1 MLLPE
6 RVELVEVGLRD
17 GLQNQPRVLPTG
29 RKLALLRGLIDA
41 GVRRIQVAS
50 FVHPARVPQMAD
62 AEALCAALPPAPGVI
77 YSALALNR
85 RGVERAA
92 AAGLTH
98 VDASLSASD
107 RHSRRNAGMGLD
119 QARDKLMDTIAEAQR
134 LGLRVRGGVQCAFGC
149 DDGPVPLER
158 VVELARAIAGQ
169 GVDELALADSTGMA
183 NPLQLERVLDAV
195 TREALEP
202 AGNLPLVLH
211 LHDTRGLGLANL
223 LTALQHGVTR
233 YDTAFGGLGGCPFIR
248 GATGNVATEDTVHLL
263 DALGVASGVDLKGVA
278 AVSATA
284 ERWLRGDDA
293 GAAIH
298 FPSKLYGLWKRA
310 RAEAGGPGL
319 TAPPSADAHAPGAGK
334 DPHAPDRG

>member
-1 MLLPE
+1 
-6 RVELVEVGLRD
+6 
-17 GLQNQPRVLPTG
+17 VLPTE

-50 FVHPARVPQMAD
+50 FVHPVRVPQMAD
-62 AEALCAALPPAPGVI
+62 AEALCAGLPPAPGVI
-77 YSALALNR
+77 YSGLALNR

-107 RHSRRNAGMGLD
+107 PHSRRNSGMGLVE
-119 QARDKLMDTIAEAQR
+119 ARDKLMDTIAEAQR

-169 GVDELALADSTGMA
+169 GVVELALADSTGVA
-183 NPLQLERVLDAV
+183 DPLQMERVLEAV
-195 TREALEP
+195 TREVLEP
-202 AGNLPLVLH
+202 AGHLPLVLH
-211 LHDTRGLGLANL
+211 LHDTRGLGLANV

-233 YDTAFGGLGGCPFIR
+233 FDTAFGGLGGCPFIR

-263 DALGVASGVDLKGVA
+263 DALGVASGVDLEGVA
-278 AVSATA
+278 AVSAAA
-284 ERWLRGDDA
+284 ERWLRGDGA
-293 GAAIH
+293 GADASEGTDDTGEGAGADGDGGADGAPDAQAESAEIR

-310 RAEAGGPGL
+310 HA
-319 TAPPSADAHAPGAGK
+319 APREE
-334 DPHAPDRG
+334 PHAPDRG